1 MYRQE
6 MLVLDTLTSLAE
18 MSILL
23 IYVCMYVLY
32 IHIYDIFM
40 YLFVEWISMSSFKNT
55 FWEPPNLEEL
65 FYLTVLEDL
74 IE

>member
-1 MYRQE
+1 

-23 IYVCMYVLY
+23 IHGCMCVLY
-32 IHIYDIFM
+32 VHIYDTFM
-40 YLFVEWISMSSFKNT
+40 YLLVEWIPMSSFKNT
-55 FWEPPNLEEL
+55 FWEPPNLKEL
-65 FYLTVLEDL
+65 FYLTVLEGL